1 MALLFPPLEDILPP
15 GPGVVSLIEFKNPAF
30 ASSTTSFSSF
40 RETKNL
46 GESSEHVSCSE
57 KVKDR
62 SFFFFLSR
70 FIRSVAARPD
80 VISSSR
86 YAVRRA
92 SVQNQTSAHVDA
104 GRLTSFKG
112 RRSEHAGN
120 VRLGVNKSMC
130 AHLAGK
136 QTNARGARG
145 ADELLRRIDY
155 FQKSHHAIVA
165 VSIFRATLAVGSV

>member
-1 MALLFPPLEDILPP
+1 MSSKILRLLPARPHFLRF
-15 GPGVVSLIEFKNPAF
+15 VKRRTSASLVN
-30 ASSTTSFSSF
+30 TSLVRKRLRIGLF
-40 RETKNL
+40 
-46 GESSEHVSCSE
+46 
-57 KVKDR
+57 
-62 SFFFFLSR
+62 FFFFLSR

-104 GRLTSFKG
+104 GRLTPFKG

-120 VRLGVNKSMC
+120 LRSGVNKSMC